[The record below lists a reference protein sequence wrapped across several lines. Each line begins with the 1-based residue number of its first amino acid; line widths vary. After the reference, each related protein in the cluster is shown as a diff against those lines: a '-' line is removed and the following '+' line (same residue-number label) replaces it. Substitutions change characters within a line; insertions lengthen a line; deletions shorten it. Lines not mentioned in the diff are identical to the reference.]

1 MTGNEN
7 SGRRDVPAEDK
18 VRFWEA
24 RAAGISIKEACKIA
38 GIHYN
43 TGQKW
48 DAKRR
53 KLEVE
58 QKVADFAVKTAVYK
72 TNRGG
77 KNLDELRSD
86 LDQAADLP
94 PVIPYARLSERAKR
108 GWDDFDYFRRV
119 YLGRVPSP
127 WQVEAAYKI
136 VQYLESEEKEFL
148 VLNCPP
154 GAGKSTLFHDVAVWC
169 IVRNR
174 GIRVLYGSIS
184 QTLAKMYSRRI
195 RETLERPTRLIVDP
209 ELVRKGL
216 AVDAEGCL
224 AQDYGRFKPTA
235 SGSLWRAEEFIV
247 EQEGFRALD
256 NKEPTVSAYGID
268 SEFIGHRADLCLF
281 DDVASPE
288 NAKESVARDRLLERW
303 DSMAE
308 ARCDPGGLVAV
319 IGQRLG
325 PGDLYA
331 HCLNKV
337 TYDEIDDDET
347 SGDDST
353 PEEHLVDPVK
363 KSKYHHITFKAYYEE
378 LDTGPKSRR
387 KDHPAWPNGP
397 LLDPVRL
404 PWKDLSFIKHNQP
417 TKFRVVYQQENI
429 DTDYQLVERVML
441 TGGMGNDGVLYEGCI
456 DRDRQP
462 GNLRRDLSQP
472 WVSVISVDPSPSN
485 FWGVIWT
492 VVQPDLGLYHVVD
505 LERIKL
511 TAEDLLGYDLSTGRY
526 HGILEDW
533 VMRSEDL
540 GYPVSHIVVEV
551 NAAQRFLLAHD
562 FVRRWSALRQVLIVP
577 HQTHRNKI
585 DENLGVEA
593 LIPPAVRSGSV
604 RLPTLTAN
612 WKTLALID
620 ELTTWTKDKKR
631 GTDLTMSLWFM
642 LLHSPKLA
650 EPKLPPRM
658 WRPSF
663 LAG

>member
-72 TNRGG
+72 ANRGG

>member
-1 MTGNEN
+1 MTGNEF
-7 SGRRDVPAEDK
+7 SGRRDVPVEDK
-18 VRFWEA
+18 ARFWA
-24 RAAGISIKEACKIA
+24 AVNAGINIKEACKIA

-48 DAKRR
+48 VAKQK
-53 KLEVE
+53 KLQASLAAAEFE
-58 QKVADFAVKTAVYK
+58 SKKANYK
-72 TNRGG
+72 ASRGG
-77 KNLDELRSD
+77 TQADDLRATID
-86 LDQAADLP
+86 ANAELP

-127 WQVEAAYKI
+127 WQVEAAYQI
-136 VQYLESEEKEFL
+136 VQHLESQEKEFL

-209 ELVRKGL
+209 ELVKKGL

-224 AQDYGRFKPTA
+224 AQDFGRFKPTA

-337 TYDEIDDDET
+337 TYDDIDDDDGEDMT
-347 SGDDST
+347 SEDA
-353 PEEHLVDPVK
+353 LRDPVK
-363 KSKYHHITFKAYYEE
+363 KQKYHHITYKAYYEE
-378 LDTGPKSRR
+378 LDSGPKSR
-387 KDHPAWPNGP
+387 KTSAEAWPNGP

-404 PWKDLSFIKHNQP
+404 PWKDLSFIKYNQP
-417 TKFRVVYQQENI
+417 TKFRVVYQQENL
-429 DTDYQLVERVML
+429 DLDYQLVERTML
-441 TGGMGNDGVLYEGCI
+441 TGGTGNDGVHYEGCI
-456 DRDRQP
+456 DRDRLP
-462 GNLRRDLSQP
+462 GNLRKNLAQP
-472 WVSVISVDPSPSN
+472 WISMISVDPSPSN
-485 FWGVIWT
+485 YWGVIWT
-492 VVQPDLGLYHVVD
+492 VIQPDLGLYHVVD
-505 LERIKL
+505 LERVKL
-511 TAEDLLGYDLSTGRY
+511 TAEELLGWDMTTGKY

-533 VMRSEDL
+533 IDRADDL
-540 GYPVSHIVVEV
+540 GYPISYVVVEV
-551 NAAQRFLLAHD
+551 NAAQRFLLAHE
-562 FVRRWSALRQVLIVP
+562 FVRRWQATRQVQIIP

-593 LIPPAVRSGSV
+593 LIPPVVRSGSL

-612 WKTLALID
+612 WKTLALLD
-620 ELTTWTKDKKR
+620 ELTTWTKDKKK
-631 GTDLTMSLWFM
+631 GTDLTMALWFM
-642 LLHSPKLA
+642 LLHAPRLT

-663 LAG
+663 IAG

>member
-72 TNRGG
+72 THRGG

>member
-72 TNRGG
+72 ANRGG

-604 RLPTLTAN
+604 DR
-612 WKTLALID
+612 K
-620 ELTTWTKDKKR
+620 
-631 GTDLTMSLWFM
+631 SVV
-642 LLHSPKLA
+642 
-650 EPKLPPRM
+650 
-658 WRPSF
+658 
-663 LAG
+663 

>member
-7 SGRRDVPAEDK
+7 SGRRDVPTEDK

-72 TNRGG
+72 VNRGA
-77 KNLDELRSD
+77 KQLEELRSD

-136 VQYLESEEKEFL
+136 AQYLESEEKEFL

-337 TYDEIDDDET
+337 TYDDIDDFEG
-347 SGDDST
+347 SGDDAT
-353 PEEHLVDPVK
+353 VEEHLHDPVK
-363 KSKYHHITFKAYYEE
+363 KQKYHHITYKAYYEE
-378 LDTGPKSRR
+378 LDDGPKSRR
-387 KDHPAWPNGP
+387 KDSPAWPNGP

-404 PWKDLSFIKHNQP
+404 PWKDLSFIRHNQP

-429 DTDYQLVERVML
+429 DTDYQLVERTML
-441 TGGMGNDGVLYEGCI
+441 TGGLGNDGVLYEGCI

-462 GNLRRDLSQP
+462 GMLRRDLAQP

-533 VMRSEDL
+533 VNRSDDL

-593 LIPPAVRSGSV
+593 LIPPAVRSGSI

-642 LLHSPKLA
+642 LLHAPKLA

-663 LAG
+663 VAG